1 MYKYQDSESVSRAGV
16 YCIEEYT
23 KSGESWF
30 DIEVSVKTAPECV
43 KAGSPEIDFE
53 LVAGRFGSWEQAAE
67 WLYKAKGVALE
78 GYFA

>member
-1 MYKYQDSESVSRAGV
+1 MFSYEPEEVGRAGV
-16 YCIEEYT
+16 YQIEEYT

-30 DIEVSVKTAPECV
+30 DIEVSVGRYPTI
-43 KAGSPEIDFE
+43 GYD

-67 WLYKAKGVALE
+67 WLFKAKGVALE